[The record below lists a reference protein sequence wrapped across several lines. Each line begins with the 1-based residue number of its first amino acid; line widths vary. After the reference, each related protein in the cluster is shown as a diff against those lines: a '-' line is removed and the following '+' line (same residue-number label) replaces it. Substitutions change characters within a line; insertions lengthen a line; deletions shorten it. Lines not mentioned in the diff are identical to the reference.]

1 LRRVRIYTKT
11 GDRGETS
18 LMGGRRVPKDDRRVA
33 AYGDVD
39 ETNAAIGA
47 ARASRPLEFADAVLT
62 DIQRDLFAIGGALA
76 TPRPAGLGAARRA
89 KVAVTAARVRALEK
103 AIDAAERELAPLRHF
118 VLPGGAPKAAALHV
132 ARTVCRRAERSV
144 VRLAREERVAGG
156 RAILAYL
163 NRLSDLLFVLA
174 RQSNRRAG
182 EPDVAW

>member
-1 LRRVRIYTKT
+1 MRIYTKT

-18 LMGGRRVPKDDRRVA
+18 LMGGDRVPKDDRRVA

-39 ETNAAIGA
+39 ETNAAIGVV
-47 ARASRPLEFADAVLT
+47 RATRPVAFADALLG

-76 TPRPAGLGAARRA
+76 TPRPASLGAARRA
-89 KVAVTAARVRALEK
+89 KLAVTAARVRALEK
-103 AIDAAERELAPLRHF
+103 AIDAAERELEPLRRF

-144 VRLAREERVAGG
+144 VRLSREQRVAGVH
-156 RAILAYL
+156 RILAYL

-174 RQSNRRAG
+174 RQANRRAG